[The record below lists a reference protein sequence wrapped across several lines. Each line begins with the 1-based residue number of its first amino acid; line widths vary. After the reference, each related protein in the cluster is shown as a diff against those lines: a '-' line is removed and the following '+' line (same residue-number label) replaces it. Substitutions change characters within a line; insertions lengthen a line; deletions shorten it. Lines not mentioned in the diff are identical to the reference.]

1 MTTYELYINDILCDL
16 SSDEVVTLL
25 YQSPIFSSLDSI
37 QSNRSYN
44 VALPPTPTN
53 MQAIG
58 QAARPDVDAD
68 APYVRLP
75 AALYQDGVPL
85 FTQGFAVV
93 TDIADT
99 INVTLTWG
107 NVDNFQ
113 PLFDNGLRD
122 LGPQLEE
129 LEAERIDWNENTT
142 ILEGN
147 TTNEYPG
154 VAFWGVNFGMGL
166 SNPKYLH
173 PSVQVKTILSAIEK
187 YNGITIDGKERLAYS
202 KNLGPIIPLVSKN
215 GDEISNEAEALR
227 FTANS
232 TNFKN
237 QIYGVLG
244 RGNII
249 KDPHEIAYGSCT
261 TKFNKTDLSV
271 HITIKPSNGTGAYG
285 YFTHRPPEWGDPKE
299 MHIML
304 TELDGNSEIV
314 KSTILGTSYNVELVG
329 STGDGV
335 NVYRFNFVPLDI
347 TYPLIENTEILLH
360 YEDPAGEIYIS
371 NPYSTPLTVN
381 IWANWTDC
389 AFPTRFPVA
398 PNLPDISQGDFI
410 LALMSM
416 NGLFAYADKDSP
428 NTIKLISIDDIIANV
443 QKNDIIDWSD
453 RVIGVLATDIIG
465 AGSVYVGHC
474 PMYWRIRSVDEV
486 RRRGRHCKDPI
497 RFLPESRGPS
507 ADHHHSGKTHGS
519 RSLQPRLHEAGVY
532 SPIRADIRHIF
543 GRNRRKR
550 HLRLPT
556 AETESGRS
564 GGSNVLSAL
573 GRQE

>member
-166 SNPKYLH
+166 WNPKYLH

-187 YNGITIDGKERLAYS
+187 YNGIAIDGKDR
-202 KNLGPIIPLVSKN
+202 
-215 GDEISNEAEALR
+215 
-227 FTANS
+227 
-232 TNFKN
+232 
-237 QIYGVLG
+237 
-244 RGNII
+244 NI
-249 KDPHEIAYGSCT
+249 E
-261 TKFNKTDLSV
+261 
-271 HITIKPSNGTGAYG
+271 
-285 YFTHRPPEWGDPKE
+285 
-299 MHIML
+299 
-304 TELDGNSEIV
+304 
-314 KSTILGTSYNVELVG
+314 
-329 STGDGV
+329 
-335 NVYRFNFVPLDI
+335 
-347 TYPLIENTEILLH
+347 
-360 YEDPAGEIYIS
+360 
-371 NPYSTPLTVN
+371 
-381 IWANWTDC
+381 
-389 AFPTRFPVA
+389 
-398 PNLPDISQGDFI
+398 
-410 LALMSM
+410 
-416 NGLFAYADKDSP
+416 
-428 NTIKLISIDDIIANV
+428 
-443 QKNDIIDWSD
+443 
-453 RVIGVLATDIIG
+453 
-465 AGSVYVGHC
+465 
-474 PMYWRIRSVDEV
+474 
-486 RRRGRHCKDPI
+486 
-497 RFLPESRGPS
+497 
-507 ADHHHSGKTHGS
+507 
-519 RSLQPRLHEAGVY
+519 
-532 SPIRADIRHIF
+532 
-543 GRNRRKR
+543 
-550 HLRLPT
+550 
-556 AETESGRS
+556 
-564 GGSNVLSAL
+564 
-573 GRQE
+573 

>member
-166 SNPKYLH
+166 SKPKYLH
-173 PSVQVKTILSAIEK
+173 PSVLVKTILSAIEK
-187 YNGITIDGKERLAYS
+187 YIGMTFDGKERLAYS

-215 GDEISNEAEALR
+215 GDE
-227 FTANS
+227 
-232 TNFKN
+232 
-237 QIYGVLG
+237 
-244 RGNII
+244 
-249 KDPHEIAYGSCT
+249 
-261 TKFNKTDLSV
+261 
-271 HITIKPSNGTGAYG
+271 
-285 YFTHRPPEWGDPKE
+285 
-299 MHIML
+299 M
-304 TELDGNSEIV
+304 
-314 KSTILGTSYNVELVG
+314 
-329 STGDGV
+329 
-335 NVYRFNFVPLDI
+335 
-347 TYPLIENTEILLH
+347 ENTVK
-360 YEDPAGEIYIS
+360 
-371 NPYSTPLTVN
+371 LT
-381 IWANWTDC
+381 
-389 AFPTRFPVA
+389 
-398 PNLPDISQGDFI
+398 Q
-410 LALMSM
+410 
-416 NGLFAYADKDSP
+416 
-428 NTIKLISIDDIIANV
+428 
-443 QKNDIIDWSD
+443 
-453 RVIGVLATDIIG
+453 
-465 AGSVYVGHC
+465 
-474 PMYWRIRSVDEV
+474 
-486 RRRGRHCKDPI
+486 
-497 RFLPESRGPS
+497 
-507 ADHHHSGKTHGS
+507 
-519 RSLQPRLHEAGVY
+519 
-532 SPIRADIRHIF
+532 
-543 GRNRRKR
+543 
-550 HLRLPT
+550 
-556 AETESGRS
+556 
-564 GGSNVLSAL
+564 
-573 GRQE
+573 